1 MNTLQELQA
10 GDIQNCRRINLSC
23 GLTYF
28 PTEIFAHAETL
39 EILNLTGN
47 ALTSLPDDLYR
58 LKKLKILFC
67 SNNLF
72 KTLPRVLGQCQSLSM
87 IGFKSNQIQL
97 VPSEALPSNLRWL
110 ILTDNQVEKIPD
122 SIGKCTKM
130 QKLMLAGNQLTH
142 LPDALATCQNLQLLR
157 ISSNQLT
164 TLPNWL
170 LTLPRLA
177 WLAYAGNPCAELK
190 SDLASI
196 RDIAWHDLV
205 IQHQLGEGASGHI
218 YQARLSDSSSH
229 EAREV
234 AVKIFKGQLTSDGLP
249 QNEMAAS
256 IAVGQH
262 ANLICAIGRV
272 IGHPDSALG
281 LVMPLIDPLFKNLA
295 GPPSFES
302 CTRDVYR
309 VDDRFSIFNLLDLV
323 FGIASAMTHLHAQGI
338 LHGDLYAHN
347 ILFNAQA
354 SDHHN
359 CLLGDFGGATFFAAM
374 ETQAQHLLQRIE
386 VLAFAYL
393 LEELLQRCE
402 TPDLSIIRELWELQ
416 QCCADHNVAMRPLFD
431 EITAKIGFIRTAY
444 SLRRI
449 EEQHFI

>member
-1 MNTLQELQA
+1 MPTINTLEELRSRN
-10 GDIQNCRRINLSC
+10 IQNCRRINLSC
-23 GLTYF
+23 GLTAF
-28 PTEIFAHAETL
+28 PSEIFEYAETL
-39 EILNLTGN
+39 EVLNLTGN

-87 IGFKSNQIQL
+87 IGFKSNQIQH
-97 VPSEALPSNLRWL
+97 VPAEALPSDLRWL
-110 ILTDNQVEKIPD
+110 ILTDNQIEEIPE
-122 SIGKCTKM
+122 SIGKCSKM
-130 QKLMLAGNQLTH
+130 QKLMLAGNRLTH
-142 LPDALATCQNLQLLR
+142 LPDTLAACQNLQLLR

-164 TLPNWL
+164 ALPNWL

-190 SDLASI
+190 SDFASI
-196 RDIAWHDLV
+196 RDIAWHDLH
-205 IQHQLGEGASGHI
+205 IQHLLGEGASGHI
-218 YQARLSDSSSH
+218 YQARLSDPSSH
-229 EAREV
+229 EPLEV

-262 ANLICAIGRV
+262 ANLICALGR
-272 IGHPDSALG
+272 ITGHPDSALG

-295 GPPSFES
+295 GPPSLES
-302 CTRDVYR
+302 CTRDVYSA
-309 VDDRFSIFNLLDLV
+309 DDRFSILNMLDLGY
-323 FGIASAMTHLHAQGI
+323 GIASAMTHLHAQGI

-347 ILFNAQA
+347 ILYNAHA
-354 SDHHN
+354 LDHHN
-359 CLLGDFGGATFFAAM
+359 CLLGDFGGATFFTAM
-374 ETQAQHLLQRIE
+374 ETQAQDSLQRIE

-402 TPDLSIIRELWELQ
+402 TSDISILAELWELQ
-416 QCCADHNVAMRPLFD
+416 RCCADHNVATRPLFN
-431 EITAKIGFIRTAY
+431 EITAKIESIRIKY
-444 SLRRI
+444 SLRGK
-449 EEQHFI
+449 H